1 MLFCDAIK
9 VVIHILKILNSNLQL
24 LAYLNNIQDITIRE
38 IINGEY
44 TLNFKG
50 NIEELKTVYLYDE
63 NNLLEID
70 NDYFRPVKIVD
81 ERTSNGMT
89 YISCQAE
96 HISYDLLNTK
106 FNDFKYIYKDIN
118 TVMLACLQG
127 TGFTYQGSDIALKTN
142 IQYEQETNAKAIT
155 IAIANDWKGELKYF
169 QKQISVPSRRGAD
182 RGIHFRLGKNLKS
195 VRRTI
200 DRKERDEDGNPK
212 ISYEVDIIDLRDQ
225 PGYGELE
232 YFELGD
238 TVTVIDELLG
248 IEVKARIVEWEYN
261 PLRKENTR
269 VKLGNILAD
278 IKGSLSGI
286 TENKKALQEFKK
298 EVSES
303 SKDWDKIKRITN
315 DLGQVIASEIA
326 GTVNTSQT
334 LVSNANGTVVVDS
347 NGILI
352 HDQPTEQASTWA
364 MRLNSTGFMIANS
377 KHNNGTWNWRTF
389 GTGAGFTADSLV
401 AGIIKGLEIQ
411 GVNILGSTI
420 TGGTV
425 NGVNINGS
433 TMVSGNG
440 NSNITIDSDGLHTKK
455 TVNGR
460 VKEVIEISSRDFGID
475 TGEIFGAINFYPTKL
490 PHSTSPYFMIAY
502 VENQN
507 KLLIN
512 TWESNHSIDITAS
525 NGSIYLESRNGVTIG
540 GMGGLRVIGD
550 KNSLVFT
557 ENYGGRLLYAYETD
571 KCYFATQ
578 GTGEL
583 KDGICK
589 IELDP
594 IFLETIETDNYHI
607 QLTPKGKFIDLFADN
622 IQSNS
627 FTVKSDTI
635 KDGVFFYT
643 LSAIRKGY
651 KNKYLDEV
659 QDESVD

>member
-1 MLFCDAIK
+1 M
-9 VVIHILKILNSNLQL
+9 LKILDSSFQV
-24 LAYLNNIQDITIRE
+24 LAYLNHIQDDIFIRE
-38 IINGEY
+38 VINSEY
-44 TLNFKG
+44 TLSFKG

-63 NNLLEID
+63 NNILEID
-70 NDYFRPVKIVD
+70 DDYFRPVKIVD

-96 HISYDLLNTK
+96 HISYDLLNAK
-106 FNDFKYIYKDIN
+106 FADFKYIYKDIN
-118 TVMLACLQG
+118 TVMLQALQG
-127 TGFTYQGSDIALKTN
+127 TGFTYQGSDITLKTD

-182 RGIHFRLGKNLKS
+182 RGVHFRLGKNLKS

-200 DRKERDEDGNPK
+200 DRKERDEQGNPK
-212 ISYEVDIIDLRDQ
+212 VSYEVDIIDLREQ
-225 PGYGELE
+225 PDYGELE

-269 VKLGNILAD
+269 VKLGNILSD

-286 TENKKALQEFKK
+286 TENRKALQEFKK
-298 EVSES
+298 EVGES

-326 GTVNTSQT
+326 GTLNTSKT
-334 LVSNANGTVVVDS
+334 LVSNTTGTVTLDS
-347 NGILI
+347 NGLLI
-352 HDQPTEQASTWA
+352 HDQTSESNSKWA

-377 KHNNGTWNWRTF
+377 KLPDGSWNWRTF
-389 GTGAGFTADSLV
+389 GTGAGFTADMII
-401 AGIIKGLEIQ
+401 AGVIKGLEIQ
-411 GVNILGSTI
+411 GVNILGSTV

-425 NGVNINGS
+425 NGANINGGCVRMGPTNRYITVDNS
-433 TMVSGNG
+433 GVLQTHMVQGDTDIVTLKIHPNEYDINDSRLNGMLEFYGGNLNYSKG
-440 NSNITIDSDGLHTKK
+440 VLMGL
-455 TVNGR
+455 
-460 VKEVIEISSRDFGID
+460 
-475 TGEIFGAINFYPTKL
+475 
-490 PHSTSPYFMIAY
+490 
-502 VENQN
+502 
-507 KLLIN
+507 
-512 TWESNHSIDITAS
+512 AS
-525 NGSIYLESRNGVTIG
+525 NSSTFYMRGNDNFMNIEFRGGVQILAGNQGVVIG
-540 GMGGLRVIGD
+540 GRGGLKVTGD

-571 KCYFATQ
+571 RCYFATQ

-583 KDGICK
+583 KDGVCK
-589 IELDP
+589 IELDH
-594 IFLETIETDNYHI
+594 IFLETIETDDYHI
-607 QLTPKGKFIDLFADN
+607 LLTSKDKFIDLYATD
-622 IQSNS
+622 ITEKS

-659 QDESVD
+659 QDESFD

>member
-1 MLFCDAIK
+1 MIK
-9 VVIHILKILNSNLQL
+9 ILKILDKNYNI
-24 LAYLNNIQDITIRE
+24 LAYLNHIQDDILIRE

-44 TLNFKG
+44 TLSFKG

-63 NNLLEID
+63 NNILEIN
-70 NDYFRPVKIVD
+70 NDYFRPVKIID
-81 ERTSNGMT
+81 ERTLNGMT

-106 FNDFKYIYKDIN
+106 FADFKYIYKDIN
-118 TVMLACLQG
+118 TVMLQALQG
-127 TGFTYQGSDIALKTN
+127 TGFTYQGSDITLKTD

-155 IAIANDWKGELKYF
+155 IAIANNWKGELKYF
-169 QKQISVPSRRGAD
+169 QKQISVPKRRGQD
-182 RGIHFRLGKNLKS
+182 RGVHFRLGKNLKS

-200 DRKERDEDGNPK
+200 DRKERDEQGNPK
-212 ISYEVDIIDLRDQ
+212 ISYEVDILDLREQ
-225 PGYGELE
+225 PDYGELE

-261 PLRKENTR
+261 PLKRENTR
-269 VKLGNILAD
+269 IKLGNILSD

-286 TENKKALQEFKK
+286 AENKKALQEFKK

-303 SKDWDKIKRITN
+303 SKDWNKIKRITN

-334 LVSNANGTVVVDS
+334 LVSNANGTVTVDS

-352 HDQPTEQASTWA
+352 HDQPNEQNSTWA
-364 MRLNSTGFMIANS
+364 MRLNSAGFMIANGR
-377 KHNNGTWNWRTF
+377 NNDGSWNWRTF
-389 GTGAGFTADSLV
+389 GTGAGFTADLIT

-433 TMVSGNG
+433 TMVSGNTNSSVIIGQDGFETKRIING
-440 NSNITIDSDGLHTKK
+440 NEKK
-455 TVNGR
+455 I
-460 VKEVIEISSRDFGID
+460 IEISSRDFSFDADPIY
-475 TGEIFGAINFYPTKL
+475 GAINFYPGNV
-490 PHSTSPYFMIAY
+490 SYDTSPYYTIAY
-502 VENQN
+502 IENQ
-507 KLLIN
+507 KALLIN
-512 TWESNHSIDITAS
+512 TYVNNHNIDLIS
-525 NGSIYLESRNGVTIG
+525 KNGSIYIESKNGVTVG
-540 GMGGLRVIGD
+540 GRGGLRVIGD

-557 ENYGGRLLYAYETD
+557 ENYGSRLLYAYEMD

-594 IFLETIETDNYHI
+594 IFLETIETEDFRI
-607 QLTPKGKFIDLFADN
+607 LLTSKDKFIDLYATD
-622 IQSNS
+622 ITEKS

-651 KNKYLDEV
+651 KNKYLNEV
-659 QDESVD
+659 QDESAD

>member
-1 MLFCDAIK
+1 M
-9 VVIHILKILNSNLQL
+9 LKILDNNLQI
-24 LAYLNNIQDITIRE
+24 LAYLNHIQDDILIRE

-44 TLNFKG
+44 TLSFKG
-50 NIEELKTVYLYDE
+50 DIEELKTVYLYDE
-63 NNLLEID
+63 NNILEIN

-89 YISCQAE
+89 FISCQAE

-127 TGFTYQGSDIALKTN
+127 TGFTYHGSDITLKTN

-169 QKQISVPSRRGAD
+169 QKQIFVPKRRGQD
-182 RGIHFRLGKNLKS
+182 RGVHFRLGKNLKS

-200 DRKERDEDGNPK
+200 DRKERDEQGNPK
-212 ISYEVDIIDLRDQ
+212 ISYEVDIIDLREQ
-225 PGYGELE
+225 PDYGELE

-238 TVTVIDELLG
+238 TVTVIDELLD

-269 VKLGNILAD
+269 VKLGNILSD

-298 EVSES
+298 EVGES

-315 DLGQVIASEIA
+315 DLGQVIANEIA
-326 GTVNTSQT
+326 GTLNTSKT
-334 LVSNANGTVVVDS
+334 LVSNTTGTVTLDS
-347 NGILI
+347 NGLLI
-352 HDQPTEQASTWA
+352 HDQPTESNSKWA

-377 KHNNGTWNWRTF
+377 KLPDGNWHWRTF

-411 GVNILGSTI
+411 GVNILGSTV

-425 NGVNINGS
+425 NGANINGGCVRMGPTNRYITADNS
-433 TMVSGNG
+433 GVLQTHMVQGDTDIVTLKIHPNEYDINDSRLNGMLEFYGGNLNYSKGVLMGLASNSNTFYMRGNDNFMNIEFRGGVQILAG
-440 NSNITIDSDGLHTKK
+440 NSG
-455 TVNGR
+455 
-460 VKEVIEISSRDFGID
+460 VI
-475 TGEIFGAINFYPTKL
+475 
-490 PHSTSPYFMIAY
+490 
-502 VENQN
+502 
-507 KLLIN
+507 
-512 TWESNHSIDITAS
+512 
-525 NGSIYLESRNGVTIG
+525 IG
-540 GMGGLRVIGD
+540 GRGGLKVTGD

-571 KCYFATQ
+571 KCYFASQ

-583 KDGICK
+583 KDGVCK

-594 IFLETIETDNYHI
+594 IFLETIETDDYHI
-607 QLTPKGKFIDLFADN
+607 LLTSKDKFIPLYVDD

-659 QDESVD
+659 QDESAD

>member
-1 MLFCDAIK
+1 MIK
-9 VVIHILKILNSNLQL
+9 ILKILDKNYNT
-24 LAYLNNIQDITIRE
+24 LAYLNHIQDDILIRE

-44 TLNFKG
+44 TLSFKG
-50 NIEELKTVYLYDE
+50 SIEELKTVYLYDE
-63 NNLLEID
+63 NNILEID

-106 FNDFKYIYKDIN
+106 FYDFKHIYKDIN

-127 TGFTYQGSDIALKTN
+127 TGFTYQGSDITLKTN

-155 IAIANDWKGELKYF
+155 IAIANDWKGELRYF
-169 QKQISVPSRRGAD
+169 QKQISVPKRRGQD
-182 RGIHFRLGKNLKS
+182 RGVHFRLGKNLKS

-200 DRKERDEDGNPK
+200 DRKERDEQGNPK
-212 ISYEVDIIDLRDQ
+212 ISYEVDIIDLREQ
-225 PGYGELE
+225 PDYGELE

-238 TVTVIDELLG
+238 TITVIDELLG

-261 PLRKENTR
+261 PLHKENTR
-269 VKLGNILAD
+269 VKLGNILSD

-286 TENKKALQEFKK
+286 TENRKALQEFKK

-326 GTVNTSQT
+326 GILNTSKT
-334 LVSNANGTVVVDS
+334 LVSNTTGTVTLDS
-347 NGILI
+347 NGLLI
-352 HDQPTEQASTWA
+352 HDQPTESNSKWA
-364 MRLNSTGFMIANS
+364 MRLNSTGFMIANGR
-377 KHNNGTWNWRTF
+377 NNDGSWNWKTF

-411 GVNILGSTI
+411 GVNILGSTV

-425 NGVNINGS
+425 NGANINGGRVRMGPADRYITVDNRGVLETHMAQGDTDIVTLKIHPTEYDINDS
-433 TMVSGNG
+433 QLNGMLEFYGG
-440 NSNITIDSDGLHTKK
+440 NSN
-455 TVNGR
+455 
-460 VKEVIEISSRDFGID
+460 
-475 TGEIFGAINFYPTKL
+475 Y
-490 PHSTSPYFMIAY
+490 
-502 VENQN
+502 
-507 KLLIN
+507 
-512 TWESNHSIDITAS
+512 
-525 NGSIYLESRNGVTIG
+525 RNGVLMGLASNSNTFFVRGSNNFMNLEFRRGIQILAGDQGVVIG
-540 GMGGLRVIGD
+540 GRGGLKVLGD

-571 KCYFATQ
+571 RCYFATQ

-583 KDGICK
+583 KDGVCK

-594 IFLETIETDNYHI
+594 IFLETIETDDYHI
-607 QLTPKGKFIDLFADN
+607 LLTSKDKFIPLYATD
-622 IQSNS
+622 ITEKS

-659 QDESVD
+659 QDESAD

>member
-1 MLFCDAIK
+1 MIK
-9 VVIHILKILNSNLQL
+9 ILKILDKNYNI
-24 LAYLNNIQDITIRE
+24 LAYLNHIQDDISIRE
-38 IINGEY
+38 VINGEY
-44 TLNFKG
+44 TLSFKG

-63 NNLLEID
+63 NNILEID
-70 NDYFRPVKIVD
+70 DDYFRPVKMVD

-106 FNDFKYIYKDIN
+106 FADFKYIYKDIN
-118 TVMLACLQG
+118 TVMLQALQG
-127 TGFTYQGSDIALKTN
+127 TGFTYQGSDITLKTD

-155 IAIANDWKGELKYF
+155 IAIANNWKGELKYF
-169 QKQISVPSRRGAD
+169 QKQISVPKRRGQD
-182 RGIHFRLGKNLKS
+182 RGVHFRLGKNLKS
-195 VRRTI
+195 VRRII
-200 DRKERDEDGNPK
+200 DRKKRDEQGNPK
-212 ISYEVDIIDLRDQ
+212 ISYEVDIIDLREQ
-225 PGYGELE
+225 PDYGELE

-238 TVTVIDELLG
+238 TITVIDELLG

-261 PLRKENTR
+261 PLHKENTR
-269 VKLGNILAD
+269 VKLGNILSD

-286 TENKKALQEFKK
+286 TENRKALQEFKK

-303 SKDWDKIKRITN
+303 SKDWNKIKRITN
-315 DLGQVIASEIA
+315 DLGEVIASEIIGNLNTSKTLISNTT
-326 GTVNTSQT
+326 GTVA
-334 LVSNANGTVVVDS
+334 LDS
-347 NGILI
+347 NGLLI
-352 HDQPTEQASTWA
+352 HDQPTEANSTWA

-377 KHNNGTWNWRTF
+377 KLPDGNWHWRTF

-420 TGGTV
+420 TGGTI

-433 TMVSGNG
+433 TMVSGNT
-440 NSNITIDSDGLHTKK
+440 NSSVIIGQDGFETKRII
-455 TVNGR
+455 NGSE
-460 VKEVIEISSRDFGID
+460 KKIIEISSRDFSFNADQIY
-475 TGEIFGAINFYPTKL
+475 GAINFYPGNV
-490 PHSTSPYFMIAY
+490 SYDTSPYYTIAY
-502 VENQN
+502 IE
-507 KLLIN
+507 KRKALLIN
-512 TWESNHSIDITAS
+512 TYENNHNIDLIS
-525 NGSIYLESRNGVTIG
+525 KNGSIYIESKNGVTVG
-540 GMGGLRVIGD
+540 GRSGLRVMGD

-557 ENYGGRLLYAYETD
+557 ENYGSRLLYAYEMD

-594 IFLETIETDNYHI
+594 IFLETIETDDYHI
-607 QLTPKGKFIDLFADN
+607 LLTSKDKFIPLYATD
-622 IQSNS
+622 ITEKS

-659 QDESVD
+659 QDESAD

>member
-1 MLFCDAIK
+1 
-9 VVIHILKILNSNLQL
+9 
-24 LAYLNNIQDITIRE
+24 
-38 IINGEY
+38 
-44 TLNFKG
+44 
-50 NIEELKTVYLYDE
+50 
-63 NNLLEID
+63 
-70 NDYFRPVKIVD
+70 
-81 ERTSNGMT
+81 MT

-106 FNDFKYIYKDIN
+106 FDDFKYIYKDIN

-127 TGFTYQGSDIALKTN
+127 TGFTYQGSDITLKTN

-155 IAIANDWKGELKYF
+155 IAIANDWKGELRYF
-169 QKQISVPSRRGAD
+169 QKQISVPNRRGQD
-182 RGIHFRLGKNLKS
+182 RGVHFRLGKNLKS

-200 DRKERDEDGNPK
+200 DRKERDEQGNPK
-212 ISYEVDIIDLRDQ
+212 ISYEVDIIDLREQ
-225 PGYGELE
+225 PDYGELE

-238 TVTVIDELLG
+238 TITVIDELLG

-269 VKLGNILAD
+269 VKLGNILSD

-326 GTVNTSQT
+326 GTLNTSKT
-334 LVSNANGTVVVDS
+334 LVSNTTGTVTLDS
-347 NGILI
+347 NGLLI
-352 HDQPTEQASTWA
+352 HDQPTESNSKWA

-377 KHNNGTWNWRTF
+377 KLPDGSWNWRTF

-411 GVNILGSTI
+411 GVNILGSTV

-425 NGVNINGS
+425 NGANINGGRVRMGPADRYITVDNRGVLETHMAQGDTDIVTLKIHPTEYDINDS
-433 TMVSGNG
+433 QLNGMLEFYGG
-440 NSNITIDSDGLHTKK
+440 NSN
-455 TVNGR
+455 
-460 VKEVIEISSRDFGID
+460 
-475 TGEIFGAINFYPTKL
+475 Y
-490 PHSTSPYFMIAY
+490 
-502 VENQN
+502 
-507 KLLIN
+507 
-512 TWESNHSIDITAS
+512 
-525 NGSIYLESRNGVTIG
+525 RNGVLMGLASNSNTFFVRGSNNFMNLEFRRGIQILAGDQGVVIG
-540 GMGGLRVIGD
+540 GRGGLKVLGD

-571 KCYFATQ
+571 RCYFATQ

-583 KDGICK
+583 KDGVCK

-594 IFLETIETDNYHI
+594 IFLETIETDDYHI
-607 QLTPKGKFIDLFADN
+607 LLTSKDKFIPLYATD
-622 IQSNS
+622 ITEKS

-659 QDESVD
+659 QDESAD